1 MYDIEA
7 LRRSEFPHSA
17 EHIYL
22 HHAGISPIPKSVET
36 AVTQAIH
43 ALTNNPNDYWGQT
56 FIPLTQQLLTDI
68 KQYINATDTSEIGI
82 TTTTVFSMN
91 TFAHAI
97 QWQPG
102 DAVALCDVEFPSNAY
117 PWMSLTR
124 EGVKI
129 QLVPAQNGGLTVDA
143 LKQVVDSSTRLV
155 TVSAI
160 QFLSGHKTDLQAIG
174 EFCHTRGILF
184 AVDAIQAIGHMPID
198 VQAMH
203 IDMLATGGQKSLLA
217 MPGIGFMYVRR
228 ELSEQMQPRYV
239 GSNSTVDF
247 LHWLKYDMT
256 PLSGAARFNMG
267 TPNVAGTAGLAASIK
282 LLSQLGPANIEQ
294 HTNRLTAVTTQHLTQ
309 AGFHVITPTE
319 NGRFGPIC
327 TFASGMSNE
336 ETDELVQKLAKR
348 RVTVGK
354 HLDAQGTPYIRAA
367 FHAYNTE
374 EEAIR
379 FVEILQEEI
388 KQL

>member
-22 HHAGISPIPKSVET
+22 HHAGISPVPTCVET
-36 AVTQAIH
+36 AVTEAIH
-43 ALTNNPNDYWGQT
+43 ALTNNPNEYWGKT
-56 FIPLTQQLLTDI
+56 FMPLSQQLLEEI
-68 KQYINATDTSEIGI
+68 KQYINAANTSEIGI
-82 TTTTVFSMN
+82 TTTTAYSMN
-91 TFAHAI
+91 AFAHAI

-117 PWMSLTR
+117 PWMSLAR

-129 QLVPAQNGGLTVDA
+129 QLIPAQNGGLTVEA

-174 EFCHTRGILF
+174 EFCHARGILF

-217 MPGIGFMYVRR
+217 MPGIGFLYVRQ
-228 ELSEQMQPRYV
+228 EVSEQMQPRYV

-256 PLSGAARFNMG
+256 PLPGAARFSMG
-267 TPNVAGTAGLAASIK
+267 TPNVAGTVGLAASIK
-282 LLSQLGPANIEQ
+282 LLSRLGPANIEQ
-294 HTNRLTAVTTQHLTQ
+294 HTSRLTAVTAQLLTQ
-309 AGFHVITPTE
+309 AGCRVITPTE

-327 TFASGMSNE
+327 TFATGMTNA

-374 EEAIR
+374 EEAVR
-379 FVEILQEEI
+379 FVEILQEEM
-388 KQL
+388 K